1 MNRNQPL
8 HIVFFTEWYPHSE
21 DPQNGVF
28 IQKHAKALSKKHFVQ
43 VFNVVSDPQAQGIS
57 GRKTEKKKGQL
68 IEWTFR
74 YPSKRKAL
82 GKIEAWNYA
91 FKEINQVD
99 VVHLNIL
106 NRDCALWDL
115 WLQKKKIPFV
125 IHEHS
130 SFYLDGYQKNTVWHL
145 SRKRLIKRASFVLPV
160 SDGLMTKMQDHGLVG
175 TYQVVPNIVNINRS
189 ISRSDRS
196 TPLKIIS
203 VGDLVNEVKQFDQVL
218 RSLKNL
224 KVPFEYSIVG
234 DGKDR
239 DQLQLLAK
247 ELYDSESDQNITFYG
262 RKKQKEV
269 QQMLP
274 EFDLMISNSAYETFG
289 LVVVEALASGVP
301 VISRKTG
308 VSGELVRDGRNGY
321 LIESAEEIPEKV
333 LQFLKDEKAFD
344 EKLLLDSDLRLLS
357 PRMFRRA
364 MKNIYQT
371 IGLL

>member
-43 VFNVVSDPQAQGIS
+43 VFNVLSDPQAQGIS

-82 GKIEAWNYA
+82 GKAEAWNYA

-145 SRKRLIKRASFVLPV
+145 SRKRLIKRANFVLPV

-175 TYQVVPNIVNINRS
+175 TYQVVPNIVNIKGS
-189 ISRSDRS
+189 ISRSDCS
-196 TPLKIIS
+196 NPLKIIS

-218 RSLKNL
+218 RALKEL
-224 KVPFEYSIVG
+224 EIPFEYSIVG

-239 DQLQLLAK
+239 DQLQSLAK
-247 ELYDSESDQNITFYG
+247 ELYDSESDQSITFYG

-269 QQMLP
+269 QKMLP

-289 LVVVEALASGVP
+289 LVVLEALASGVP

-308 VSGELVRDGRNGY
+308 VSGEFVRYGRNGY

-357 PRMFRRA
+357 PRIFRRA